1 MSQTYKVLL
10 LSLFITNAAIL
21 VSSEQNCGMLVTYY
35 RLIKVAPYYIISML
49 LNLMSRAAFEVNPK
63 DTTAK
68 RNDKNVELRCQP
80 SSNQD
85 FIIWE
90 IFLDNGT
97 YWTVTGSDT
106 AHQLSR
112 LV

>member
-1 MSQTYKVLL
+1 M
-10 LSLFITNAAIL
+10 FH
-21 VSSEQNCGMLVTYY
+21 
-35 RLIKVAPYYIISML
+35 
-49 LNLMSRAAFEVNPK
+49 AAFQVNPK

-112 LV
+112 LVFIARQALSVHSSIIINKISSFIVIFFSLEAMSLCLSLDC